1 MNEPSLS
8 ICVKLCY
15 NSNMRKTFEYRAY
28 PTKRQATTML
38 RILEEC
44 RWVFNQTL
52 ALRKDAWEQ
61 DSVSVSLYATN
72 AFLPKWKQERPT
84 LSMVYSQVLQDVQE
98 RVDLAFKAFF
108 RRVKAGEQPGYP
120 RFRGNGRY
128 DSFSYPQFGFSLD
141 DDSVKVAK
149 LGVLKIEL
157 HRPIEGKL
165 KTLTLRRHSTG
176 KWYASFSCEVESTP
190 LPISEKAVGI
200 DVGLT
205 SFATLSNGE
214 KVANP
219 RFLRRDER
227 DLAKA
232 QRKLSKVDKGTPA
245 RVFRRKAVS
254 HIHERIANR
263 RKDFTHKLS
272 RRLVNEYGIIAL
284 EKLNTKGMLHNH
296 CLAKSIADAAWFQL
310 VQFVSYKAEYAGR
323 SVVLVDPRNT
333 SKRCSRCGS
342 LVDKSLSDRIHSCP
356 VCGLIIDRDLN
367 ASINILALGLESL
380 GVSPRSSRIYP

>member
-1 MNEPSLS
+1 
-8 ICVKLCY
+8 
-15 NSNMRKTFEYRAY
+15 
-28 PTKRQATTML
+28 ML

-44 RWVFNQTL
+44 RWIYNQTL
-52 ALRKDAWEQ
+52 ALRKNAWEQ
-61 DSVSVSLYATN
+61 EKKSIGLYSTN
-72 AFLPKWKQERPT
+72 AFLPKWKQGRPT

-108 RRVKAGEQPGYP
+108 RRVKAGEDPGYP
-120 RFRGNGRY
+120 RFRGKGRY
-128 DSFSYPQFGFSLD
+128 DSFSYPQFGFSLND
-141 DDSVKVAK
+141 AGLKVAK
-149 LGVLKIEL
+149 IGVVKIEL
-157 HRPIEGKL
+157 HRPIEGKV
-165 KTLTLRRHSTG
+165 KTLTLRRNSTG
-176 KWYASFSCEVESTP
+176 KWYASFSCEVESVP
-190 LPISEKAVGI
+190 LPASEKAVGI

-219 RFLRRDER
+219 RFFRRDER

-232 QRKLSKVDKGTPA
+232 QRKLSKVEKGTPA
-245 RVFRRKAVS
+245 RAFRRKAVS

-296 CLAKSIADAAWFQL
+296 CLAKSIADAAWYQL
-310 VQFVSYKAEYAGR
+310 VQYVSYKAEYAGK

-342 LVDKSLSDRIHSCP
+342 LVDKSLSVRIHSCP
-356 VCGLIIDRDLN
+356 VCGLVIDRDLN

-380 GVSPRSSRIYP
+380 GVSPRSSRL

>member
-1 MNEPSLS
+1 
-8 ICVKLCY
+8 
-15 NSNMRKTFEYRAY
+15 
-28 PTKRQATTML
+28 ML

-52 ALRKDAWEQ
+52 ALRKNAWEQ
-61 DSVSVSLYATN
+61 DKKSISLYTTN
-72 AFLPKWKQERPT
+72 TLLPKWKRERPT

-108 RRVKAGEQPGYP
+108 RRVKTGEDPGYP
-120 RFRGNGRY
+120 RFRGKGRY
-128 DSFSYPQFGFSLD
+128 DSFSYSQFGFSLND
-141 DDSVKVAK
+141 TGLKVAK
-149 LGVLKIEL
+149 IGIIKIEL

-165 KTLTLRRHSTG
+165 KTLTLHRHSTG
-176 KWYASFSCEVESTP
+176 KWYACLSCEVVPAP
-190 LPISEKAVGI
+190 LPTSEKAVGI

-214 KVANP
+214 KIANP
-219 RFLRRDER
+219 RFFRRDER
-227 DLAKA
+227 DLSRA
-232 QRKLSKVDKGTPA
+232 QRKLSEEVKGTPA
-245 RVFRRKAVS
+245 RAFRRKAVS

-263 RKDFTHKLS
+263 RKDFAHKLS
-272 RRLVNEYGIIAL
+272 HRLVDEYGIIAL

-296 CLAKSIADAAWFQL
+296 CLAKSIADAAWYQL

-342 LVDKSLSDRIHSCP
+342 LVDKSLSERIHSCP
-356 VCGLIIDRDLN
+356 VCGLVLDRDLN
-367 ASINILALGLESL
+367 ASINILSLGLQAV
-380 GVSPRSSRIYP
+380 GVSPGSPRL